1 MSSAI
6 PLKSLFYGVFT
17 IEKIN
22 IPYYLGGIV
31 YEETTREFTLMPDQ
45 ATKLQATRILLTA
58 AAVVILV
65 TGLKLGQSFFI
76 PVLLAGFIATVSF
89 PITYWLRRRRV
100 PRPIAVLLTVLVDF
114 AFLTGVVII
123 VITLTGDLESKW
135 QDKYYPAMETKI
147 EEIRETAVTTLEKL
161 KVPDAQK
168 TVDNYATIE
177 IPAQIGKSF
186 DPFDLGKDVAVRVV
200 GFLGSTLL
208 ILILTVFMLSE
219 ARMFSGRVNAIL
231 EARGPNLDRLLNST
245 ADIQRYLAMKTV
257 VSLATGVLAGFLC
270 WAAGLDF
277 YVLWGILAFALN
289 FIPVLGS
296 IIAGIPPFVLA
307 FLVDGGP
314 SALAVGVGYVSINI
328 FLGNFLEPMLMGRRF
343 GLSTLVVIISVL
355 FWGFV
360 WGGVGM
366 FLAVPLTMVL
376 KVMLDNS
383 EELRW
388 IAVAI
393 TKEKPDSILN
403 LHEIDTALESLPP
416 RDQVDLSG
424 VTTERRS

>member
-1 MSSAI
+1 
-6 PLKSLFYGVFT
+6 
-17 IEKIN
+17 
-22 IPYYLGGIV
+22 
-31 YEETTREFTLMPDQ
+31 
-45 ATKLQATRILLTA
+45 
-58 AAVVILV
+58 
-65 TGLKLGQSFFI
+65 
-76 PVLLAGFIATVSF
+76 
-89 PITYWLRRRRV
+89 
-100 PRPIAVLLTVLVDF
+100 
-114 AFLTGVVII
+114 
-123 VITLTGDLESKW
+123 
-135 QDKYYPAMETKI
+135 
-147 EEIRETAVTTLEKL
+147 
-161 KVPDAQK
+161 
-168 TVDNYATIE
+168 
-177 IPAQIGKSF
+177 
-186 DPFDLGKDVAVRVV
+186 
-200 GFLGSTLL
+200 
-208 ILILTVFMLSE
+208 
-219 ARMFSGRVNAIL
+219 MFSGRVNAIL

>member
-1 MSSAI
+1 MNF
-6 PLKSLFYGVFT
+6 PLRK
-17 IEKIN
+17 N
-22 IPYYLGGIV
+22 
-31 YEETTREFTLMPDQ
+31 MPDE
-45 ATKLQATRILLTA
+45 AKRLQATRILLTA

-65 TGLKLGQSFFI
+65 TGLKLGQGFFV

-89 PITYWLRRRRV
+89 PITSWLRKRRV
-100 PRPIAVLLTVLVDF
+100 PMPIAVLLTVLVDF
-114 AFLTGVVII
+114 AFMTGVVII

-135 QDKYYPAMETKI
+135 QDRYYPAMNTKI
-147 EEIRETAVTTLEKL
+147 EEVRETAVGVLENL
-161 KVPDAQK
+161 KVPDARK
-168 TVDNYATIE
+168 TVDNYATIK
-177 IPAQIGKSF
+177 IPAQIGKNF
-186 DPFDLGKDVAVRVV
+186 DPFDLGKDVAVRVL

-219 ARMFSGRVNAIL
+219 ARMFGRRVNAIL
-231 EARGPNLDRLLNST
+231 EARGPNLDRLMNST

-277 YVLWGILAFALN
+277 YILWGILAFALN

-296 IIAGIPPFVLA
+296 IIAGIPPFILA

-314 SALAVGVGYVSINI
+314 SALAVGVGYISINI

-360 WGGVGM
+360 WGPVGM

-383 EELRW
+383 DELRW

-393 TKEKPDSILN
+393 TKEKPGSILD
-403 LHEIDTALESLPP
+403 LHDLDDSLDQLSS
-416 RDQVDLSG
+416 RDRVDLSA
-424 VTTERRS
+424 VTAEKRG

>member
-1 MSSAI
+1 
-6 PLKSLFYGVFT
+6 
-17 IEKIN
+17 
-22 IPYYLGGIV
+22 
-31 YEETTREFTLMPDQ
+31 MPDE
-45 ATKLQATRILLTA
+45 AKKLQATRILLTA

-65 TGLKLGQSFFI
+65 TGLKLGQSFFV

-89 PITYWLRRRRV
+89 PITSWLRKRRV
-100 PRPIAVLLTVLVDF
+100 PMPIAVLLTVLVDF
-114 AFLTGVVII
+114 AFMTGVVII

-135 QDKYYPAMETKI
+135 QDRYYPAMNSKI
-147 EEIRETAVTTLEKL
+147 DEVRETAVGVLENL
-161 KVPDAQK
+161 KIPDARK
-168 TVDNYATIE
+168 TVDNYATIK
-177 IPAQIGKSF
+177 IPAQIGKNF
-186 DPFDLGKDVAVRVV
+186 DPFDLGKDVAVRVL

-219 ARMFSGRVNAIL
+219 ARMFGRRVNAVL
-231 EARGPNLDRLLNST
+231 QARGPNLDRLMNST

-277 YVLWGILAFALN
+277 YILWGILAFALN

-296 IIAGIPPFVLA
+296 IIAGVPPFIVA

-314 SALAVGVGYVSINI
+314 SALAVGVGYISINI

-355 FWGFV
+355 FWGFI
-360 WGGVGM
+360 WGPVGM

-383 EELRW
+383 DELRW

-393 TKEKPDSILN
+393 TKEKPDSILD
-403 LHEIDTALESLPP
+403 LHDLDGSLDGLSSGD
-416 RDQVDLSG
+416 RVDLSA
-424 VTTERRS
+424 VTADKRG

>member
-1 MSSAI
+1 M
-6 PLKSLFYGVFT
+6 
-17 IEKIN
+17 
-22 IPYYLGGIV
+22 
-31 YEETTREFTLMPDQ
+31 
-45 ATKLQATRILLTA
+45 
-58 AAVVILV
+58 
-65 TGLKLGQSFFI
+65 
-76 PVLLAGFIATVSF
+76 
-89 PITYWLRRRRV
+89 
-100 PRPIAVLLTVLVDF
+100 PIAVLLTVLVDF
-114 AFLTGVVII
+114 AFMTGIVII

-135 QDKYYPAMETKI
+135 QDRYYPAMNSKI
-147 EEIRETAVTTLEKL
+147 DEVRETAVGVLENL
-161 KVPDAQK
+161 KIPDARK
-168 TVDNYATIE
+168 TVDNYATIK
-177 IPAQIGKSF
+177 IPAQIGKNF
-186 DPFDLGKDVAVRVV
+186 DPFDLGKDVAVRVL

-219 ARMFSGRVNAIL
+219 ARMFGRRVNAVL
-231 EARGPNLDRLLNST
+231 EARGPNLDRLMNST

-277 YVLWGILAFALN
+277 YILWGILAFALN

-296 IIAGIPPFVLA
+296 IIAGVPPFIVA

-314 SALAVGVGYVSINI
+314 SALAVGVGYISINI

-355 FWGFV
+355 FWGFI
-360 WGGVGM
+360 WGPVGM

-383 EELRW
+383 DELRW

-393 TKEKPDSILN
+393 TKEKPDSILD
-403 LHEIDTALESLPP
+403 LHDLDGSLDGLSSGD
-416 RDQVDLSG
+416 RVDLSA
-424 VTTERRS
+424 VTADKRG

>member
-1 MSSAI
+1 MEGV
-6 PLKSLFYGVFT
+6 LKRFPSKVT
-17 IEKIN
+17 ITHEAK
-22 IPYYLGGIV
+22 
-31 YEETTREFTLMPDQ
+31 
-45 ATKLQATRILLTA
+45 KLQATRILLTA

-65 TGLKLGQSFFI
+65 TGLKLGQSFFV

-89 PITYWLRRRRV
+89 PITSWLRKRRV
-100 PRPIAVLLTVLVDF
+100 PMPIAVLLTVLVDF
-114 AFLTGVVII
+114 AFMTGVVII

-135 QDKYYPAMETKI
+135 QDRYYPAMNSKI
-147 EEIRETAVTTLEKL
+147 DEVRETAVGVLENL
-161 KVPDAQK
+161 KIPDARK
-168 TVDNYATIE
+168 TVDNYATIK
-177 IPAQIGKSF
+177 IPAQIGKNF
-186 DPFDLGKDVAVRVV
+186 DPFDLGKDVAVRVL

-219 ARMFSGRVNAIL
+219 ARMFGRRVNAVL
-231 EARGPNLDRLLNST
+231 EARGPNLDRLMNST

-277 YVLWGILAFALN
+277 YILWGILAFALN

-296 IIAGIPPFVLA
+296 IIAGVPPFIVA

-314 SALAVGVGYVSINI
+314 SALAVGVGYISINI

-355 FWGFV
+355 FWGFI
-360 WGGVGM
+360 WGPVGM

-383 EELRW
+383 DELRW

-393 TKEKPDSILN
+393 TKEKPDSILD
-403 LHEIDTALESLPP
+403 LHDLDGSLDGLSSGD
-416 RDQVDLSG
+416 RVDLSA
-424 VTTERRS
+424 VTADKRG

>member
-1 MSSAI
+1 
-6 PLKSLFYGVFT
+6 
-17 IEKIN
+17 
-22 IPYYLGGIV
+22 
-31 YEETTREFTLMPDQ
+31 MPDE
-45 ATKLQATRILLTA
+45 AKKLQATRILLTA

-65 TGLKLGQSFFI
+65 TGLKLGQSFFV

-89 PITYWLRRRRV
+89 PITSWLRKRRV
-100 PRPIAVLLTVLVDF
+100 PMPIAVLLTVLVDF
-114 AFLTGVVII
+114 AFMTGVVII

-135 QDKYYPAMETKI
+135 QDRYYPAMNSKI
-147 EEIRETAVTTLEKL
+147 DEVRETAVGVLENL
-161 KVPDAQK
+161 KIPDARK
-168 TVDNYATIE
+168 TVDNYATIK
-177 IPAQIGKSF
+177 IPAQIGKNF
-186 DPFDLGKDVAVRVV
+186 DPFDLGKDVAVRVL

-219 ARMFSGRVNAIL
+219 ARMFGRRVNAVL
-231 EARGPNLDRLLNST
+231 EARGPNLDRLMNST

-277 YVLWGILAFALN
+277 YILWGILAFALN

-296 IIAGIPPFVLA
+296 IIAGVPPFIVA

-314 SALAVGVGYVSINI
+314 SALAVGVGYISINI

-355 FWGFV
+355 FWGFI
-360 WGGVGM
+360 WGPVGM

-383 EELRW
+383 DELRW

-393 TKEKPDSILN
+393 TKEKPDSILD
-403 LHEIDTALESLPP
+403 LHDLDGSLDGLSSGD
-416 RDQVDLSG
+416 RVDLSA
-424 VTTERRS
+424 VTADK

>member
-1 MSSAI
+1 
-6 PLKSLFYGVFT
+6 
-17 IEKIN
+17 
-22 IPYYLGGIV
+22 
-31 YEETTREFTLMPDQ
+31 MPHE
-45 ATKLQATRILLTA
+45 AKKLQATRILLTA
-58 AAVVILV
+58 AAVVILI
-65 TGLKLGQSFFI
+65 TGLKLGQSFFV

-89 PITYWLRRRRV
+89 PITSWLRKRRV
-100 PRPIAVLLTVLVDF
+100 PMPIAVLLTVLVDF
-114 AFLTGVVII
+114 AFMTGVVII

-135 QDKYYPAMETKI
+135 QDRYYPAMNSKI
-147 EEIRETAVTTLEKL
+147 EEVRETAVGVLENL
-161 KVPDAQK
+161 KIPEARE

-177 IPAQIGKSF
+177 IPAQIGKNF
-186 DPFDLGKDVAVRVV
+186 DPFDLGKDVAVRVL

-219 ARMFSGRVNAIL
+219 ARMFGRRVNAIL
-231 EARGPNLDRLLNST
+231 EARGPNLDRLMNSS

-277 YVLWGILAFALN
+277 YILWGILAFALN

-296 IIAGIPPFVLA
+296 IIAGIPPFILA

-314 SALAVGVGYVSINI
+314 SALAVGVGYISINI

-360 WGGVGM
+360 WGPVGM

-383 EELRW
+383 DELRW

-393 TKEKPDSILN
+393 TKEKPDSILD
-403 LHEIDTALESLPP
+403 LHDLDGVSS
-416 RDQVDLSG
+416 RDRVDLSA
-424 VTTERRS
+424 VTADKRG